1 MKRFID
7 CATLRVAARPTVV
20 GLAAVILVVLAA
32 SRADAFPTGGQ
43 FDGDPLTTDGSG
55 GIAFTGSPRFQG
67 HTCAVCH
74 TDPPGLIGIRLEAD
88 HPELFTTGWVAQKQ
102 YHLRVV
108 LENQHAAVQFA
119 AAGDNC
125 GFAVTPFTPC
135 DQNGFALEMDDIL
148 GGAEGKFT
156 AVVNGACATGTAPT
170 DADVVV
176 LADGSAV
183 VHNGAHHGQT
193 KWDLCW
199 TAPGAGTGV
208 ITAYLS
214 AVDGN
219 GGNGTD
225 AYYADTINDDVAS
238 GAVPIGEAG
247 GAPPMQSGGCSAGGG
262 EGVALV
268 AVVLVGLA
276 LRRKKL
282 LAVLAMVALVG
293 CTHVRPR
300 QRETLAKKKMVF
312 SPDPTEDEL
321 DLHMQESREGSSGG
335 YGSSGGGCG
344 CN

>member
-1 MKRFID
+1 MRH
-7 CATLRVAARPTVV
+7 T
-20 GLAAVILVVLAA
+20 LVVLALVLAA
-32 SRADAFPTGGQ
+32 SPALAFPTGGQ
-43 FDGDPLTTDGSG
+43 FDGDPLTSDGSG

-74 TDPPGLIGIRLEAD
+74 SDPPGTIGIKLEAD
-88 HPELFTTGWVAQKQ
+88 HPELFSTGWVPKQQ

-135 DQNGFALEMDDIL
+135 DQNGFALEMDDAL

-156 AVVNGACATGTAPT
+156 PVVNGACATGTPPT
-170 DADVVV
+170 DVDVVV
-176 LADGSAV
+176 LKDGSAV

-208 ITAYLS
+208 ITAYLA

-219 GGNGTD
+219 GGTGTE
-225 AYYADTINDDVAS
+225 AFYADTINDDVAA
-238 GAVPIGEAG
+238 GAVPIAEQG
-247 GAPPMQSGGCSAGGG
+247 GAPPLQSGGCSTGGG
-262 EGVALV
+262 EGLALVALV
-268 AVVLVGLA
+268 LLLAPRRRRVV
-276 LRRKKL
+276 
-282 LAVLAMVALVG
+282 AVLALVALVG
-293 CTHVRPR
+293 CTHVRAH
-300 QRETLAKKKMVF
+300 QRETLAKKKMMF

-321 DLHMQESREGSSGG
+321 DLHMQEAREGSSGG